1 MSEKKPVDQLGSFSS
16 LDAMSISSPEEKL
29 ARDFQDTEL
38 TDQTK
43 YSNHRVFGGGCQP
56 PIKSKVPQENVP
68 LPTSDDGWGDNLPS
82 YTSISLHHRFG
93 FQSVLTSSHL
103 PLVQP
108 SDTGSIKQSK
118 SKLFGGY
125 SGQAVVFGS
134 TPENK

>member
-1 MSEKKPVDQLGSFSS
+1 MSEKKPTDQFGSFSS

-29 ARDFQDTEL
+29 ARSFQDAEL
-38 TDQTK
+38 TDRAK
-43 YSNHRVFGGGCQP
+43 YYNHKVFGGGCQP
-56 PIKSKVPQENVP
+56 PMKSKLPQETDP
-68 LPTSDDGWGDNLPS
+68 LPTSGDGWGDNLPS

-103 PLVQP
+103 PLLQ
-108 SDTGSIKQSK
+108 STDTDSTKQSN